1 MDDLEKYI
9 KKRKAKSKEFAK
21 DFEIGYEN
29 FKIGIA
35 YGVCFSKLPCFVGLR
50 LRHNAFI

>member
-21 DFEIGYEN
+21 DFE
-29 FKIGIA
+29 IGIA